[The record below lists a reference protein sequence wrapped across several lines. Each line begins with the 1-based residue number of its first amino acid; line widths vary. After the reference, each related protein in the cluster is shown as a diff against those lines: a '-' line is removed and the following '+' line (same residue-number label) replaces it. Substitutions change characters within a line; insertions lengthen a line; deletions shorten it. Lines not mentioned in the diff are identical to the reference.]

1 MSESVILAVSIDT
14 FKNRL
19 DKFLKNQLVSL
30 TRYIM
35 PYIAGEVGF
44 KT

>member
-30 TRYIM
+30 TRYIHA
-35 PYIAGEVGF
+35 IHCWRSGF
-44 KT
+44 